1 MIEYKSFNKKTGLT
15 RKSILENQELVR
27 REAETFIRN
36 ELNEDQVV
44 NISESAVIIPMG
56 MTWTIVSA
64 TVWYRN

>member
-1 MIEYKSFNKKTGLT
+1 LIEYKSFNKKTGLT